1 LSSPTCLPPPKSKAR
16 WRVKRAALLDI
27 YIYIYITHAPLPAT
41 QSIGCPLL
49 FHTLANLQLA
59 RLKNAGKRP
68 TVTFVM
74 VTSRSRNIVYTLA
87 GHISNIKVRLTTYF
101 GTLAAALHHS
111 FCDLVIRS
119 QSSEELAT
127 CRIKAAQLVRPIL
140 FWSPNSAHVRRCL
153 GGERISRMKGNISQC
168 RFLRIN
174 EYLTKQF
181 EL

>member
-1 LSSPTCLPPPKSKAR
+1 MSKGDSCAR
-16 WRVKRAALLDI
+16 SL
-27 YIYIYITHAPLPAT
+27 THAPLPAT

-59 RLKNAGKRP
+59 RLKKSRKMTA
-68 TVTFVM
+68 VTFVM

-87 GHISNIKVRLTTYF
+87 GHIKNIRNTVDNLLRHSGSRFAPLLLRSRDSEPVF
-101 GTLAAALHHS
+101 RGT
-111 FCDLVIRS
+111 CDLS
-119 QSSEELAT
+119 H
-127 CRIKAAQLVRPIL
+127 KAAQLVRPIL
-140 FWSPNSAHVRRCL
+140 LWSPNSAHVRRCL

-168 RFLRIN
+168 PFLRIN